1 MIRDMKWY
9 IYSNSE
15 DGYPL
20 CTDEDKVLEFDTE
33 ESVKR
38 FYNSVMKEWDFPEE
52 FRTWTI
58 KHCILY
64 YDGGYFNATNYIV
77 NEERE
82 VVPYEE
88 K

>member
-1 MIRDMKWY
+1 MIQDMKWY

-15 DGYPL
+15 DGYL
-20 CTDEDKVLEFDTE
+20 CTDEGKVLEFDTE

-38 FYNSVMKEWDFPEE
+38 FYNSMIKAWDFSKE
-52 FRTWTI
+52 FKNEVI

-64 YDGGYFNATNYIV
+64 YDGGYFNATNYII

-82 VVPYEE
+82 MIPYEE